1 MPEPD
6 TSLPVVYLLRVVL
19 RGISPL
25 IWRRLLVAGDTSIAG
40 LHDVLQVAFGWSG
53 DHLHCFKVH
62 GREYGL
68 CYDGGPIFR
77 DDARRVR
84 LCDLGLR
91 VGERFVYD
99 YDLGALWRHDLRVE
113 QMLGPETGRS
123 YPRCTGGGRA
133 GPPEGCGGPEAFMEA
148 SQPHR
153 LVEVVT
159 RVAEI
164 IEEALN
170 DVSVLD
176 DRYEELICLRP
187 WLMTERF
194 DRRALNNTLA
204 ALSEG
209 ERTRK
214 AA

>member
-1 MPEPD
+1 MPEPG
-6 TSLPVVYLLRVVL
+6 TPALIYQLRVVV

-40 LHDVLQVAFGWSG
+40 LHDVLQVAFGWSS
-53 DHLHCFKVH
+53 DHLHCFKMH
-62 GREYGL
+62 GREYGI
-68 CYDGGPIFR
+68 CYDGGPVFR
-77 DDARRVR
+77 DDARRIR
-84 LCDLGLR
+84 LADLELR
-91 VGERFVYD
+91 AGERFVYD

-113 QMLGPETGRS
+113 QMRGPETGRS
-123 YPRCTGGGRA
+123 YPRCTRGGRA

-148 SQPHR
+148 SQPYR
-153 LVEVVT
+153 ILDAVT

-164 IEEALN
+164 IEEALH
-170 DVSVLD
+170 DVKVLD

-194 DRRALNNTLA
+194 DRRALNKTLA
-204 ALSEG
+204 ALGKG
-209 ERTRK
+209 ERNRK